1 MPLGY
6 KYAERDADSYVDW
19 SAVGKNLSD
28 ALATEAQNRRDKIQA
43 FENQNVKDIDYLS
56 KAPQGKFKDATD
68 FTNNFAH
75 DAKEMSLIN
84 YRLLRAGKMDP
95 RQYTLSRQNLMN
107 GTEQVFDL
115 QETYQKEFDEVMEG
129 VQSNDLQ
136 ALNIAFM
143 SMVERFGDFTRSK
156 GVINPLDGTVN
167 IGMMA
172 LNPKTG
178 VMELTKDVMPVS
190 VAKGK
195 LTTRIKTFKVDEAIN
210 NSIAAFGDRKE
221 AIYSAANIV
230 KAGTITELTGIGAL
244 EKYPE
249 FKNTIIEFNKAVDGT
264 IASYFAQNKYNLTSV
279 LTQNVGGYDASS
291 FIYDREEAEKN
302 PKKILLKIDPN
313 TKIPVMDE
321 SAPHFEEQKK
331 EAETWVRTQMMNR
344 LDSERKIG
352 TTSQLNELQ
361 PKRAMTERE
370 WDEKDRRDLA
380 SNVAEQIAHVV
391 SGNPAQVQSALNY
404 FKAKKIDINRFADR
418 IEISQPV
425 YDANGKPTGKTNKI
439 PYYFTKGGKIANP
452 IEFGKSLISGVDAD
466 GVGENYIADQLASK
480 FKKVGS
486 TINTKTTGSGGARTR
501 NNKAVFEKL
510 ANSNLVTSD
519 LFLNQDKFATID
531 ELKNRLSGI
540 KGLTIESVPSTKYT
554 LTGGSKG
561 NQIKIKYGN
570 ESVTVTT
577 NEEDKNKAINHKKEI
592 IKLLKKI
599 PEDALGDFLGEDTTE
614 QQLRLQEEQGKGE
627 LD

>member
-279 LTQNVGGYDASS
+279 LTQNVGGYDADS

-361 PKRAMTERE
+361 PKRAMNERE
-370 WDEKDRRDLA
+370 WDEKTRRELG

-418 IEISQPV
+418 IEISQPI
-425 YDANGKPTGKTNKI
+425 YDANGKPTGKSEKI

-452 IEFGKSLISGVDAD
+452 IEFGKSLISGVDSE
-466 GVGENYIADQLASK
+466 GIGENYIADQLASK
-480 FKKVGS
+480 FKRVGS
-486 TINTKTTGSGGARTR
+486 TINTKTTGSGGARKR
-501 NNKAVFEKL
+501 NTKVEF
-510 ANSNLVTSD
+510 ANFATKNIATSD
-519 LFLNQDKFATID
+519 LFYKKDEFATVA
-531 ELKNRLSGI
+531 ELEKRLSGI
-540 KGLTIESVPSTKYT
+540 SGLTIETAKT
-554 LTGGSKG
+554 IG
-561 NQIKIKYGN
+561 NEIILKYGN
-570 ESVTVTT
+570 NSVKVKT
-577 NEEDKNKAINHKKEI
+577 NEGKSSAMDQKKKVLNFLA
-592 IKLLKKI
+592 KL
-599 PEDALGDFLGEDTTE
+599 PEDVQNQILGEDTTE
-614 QQLRLQEEQGKGE
+614 QKLRTQEEQGKGE